1 MLLRLT
7 TPNNTGYRY
16 FPGRQSKNGCFWSS
30 RRAKEKLTDLVA
42 AQSKALPG
50 KDRTEYF
57 DTTFPALA
65 LRVTSSGHKSWSLF
79 YRNGGRLRRYTIGA
93 YPAFDPAAARKAA
106 SSALHRLA
114 EGIDP
119 GEEKRARRNAP
130 KPLADDFAS
139 VAREYLDRQVR
150 RNTAA
155 STYRETARII
165 EQDVIPEWGK
175 RPIGSILR
183 RDVSALIDK
192 KAASGAEVQANRILA
207 RLRTLFGWA
216 VEKDRILA
224 NPCDGLR
231 PPTKEK
237 ARDRVLTEEKA
248 SASSG
253 AADGPDWPFGPLFQL
268 LLLHGAA
275 LPRRSRDDG
284 MVLRSMLD
292 TGIWSIPREKA
303 KNDHGHDVQLSAET
317 LAILKAL
324 PRVAGAYVFSTN
336 GKTAVSGFSRAKER
350 LDASILAALKAAAAK
365 RGDDP
370 AEVALDPWILHDLRR
385 TATTGMAGLRIP
397 PHVVDR
403 ILNHTSGT
411 IRGVAR
417 VYNRFE
423 YGDERR
429 SALEAWGRA
438 VSAIVAGA
446 TPSNIVDLAK
456 ARA

>member
-1 MLLRLT
+1 MSSER
-7 TPNNTGYRY
+7 
-16 FPGRQSKNGCFWSS
+16 S
-30 RRAKEKLTDLVA
+30 RRL
-42 AQSKALPG
+42 
-50 KDRTEYF
+50 KDRVEYF

-65 LRVTSSGHKSWSLF
+65 LRVTSNGHKSWSLF
-79 YRNGGRLRRYTIGA
+79 YRNGGRLRRYTIGN

-114 EGIDP
+114 AGIDP
-119 GEEKRARRNAP
+119 GDEKRARRNAP

-139 VAREYLDRQVR
+139 VAREYLERQVK
-150 RNTAA
+150 RNTAE
-155 STYRETARII
+155 STFKETARIL
-165 EQDVIPEWGK
+165 EQDIIPEWGK

-216 VEKDRILA
+216 VEKDRIPA

-237 ARDRVLTEEKA
+237 SRDRVLSEEEIRTFWR
-248 SASSG
+248 
-253 AADGPDWPFGPLFQL
+253 AADELDWPFGPLFKL
-268 LLLHGAA
+268 LLLTAQ
-275 LPRRSRDDG
+275 RRDE
-284 MVLRSMLD
+284 VASMEWSEINLD
-292 TGIWSIPREKA
+292 TGLWTIPREKA
-303 KNDHGHDVQLSAET
+303 KNDHGHDVQLSMEA
-317 LAILKAL
+317 LAIIKAP
-324 PRVAGAYVFSTN
+324 PRVAGPYVFSTN
-336 GKTAVSGFSRAKER
+336 GKTPVSGFSRAKER
-350 LDASILAALKAAAAK
+350 LDASMLATLKEAAAEAT
-365 RGDDP
+365 
-370 AEVALDPWILHDLRR
+370 LDPWILHDLRR

-423 YGDERR
+423 YAEDRKA
-429 SALEAWGRA
+429 ALEAWGRA
-438 VSAIVAGA
+438 VSAIVDHSA
-446 TPSNIVDLAK
+446 PSNVVNLVK

>member
-1 MLLRLT
+1 VPR
-7 TPNNTGYRY
+7 
-16 FPGRQSKNGCFWSS
+16 K
-30 RRAKEKLTDLVA
+30 KLTDLFVERA
-42 AQSKALPG
+42 PTPA
-50 KDRTEYF
+50 KDRVEYF

-79 YRNGGRLRRYTIGA
+79 YRNSGRLRRYTIGN
-93 YPAFDPAAARKAA
+93 YPAFDPART
-106 SSALHRLA
+106 SPSTALHRLA

-119 GEEKRARRNAP
+119 GEEKRVRRNAP

-139 VAREYLDRQVR
+139 VAREYLERQVK
-150 RNTAA
+150 RNTAE
-155 STYRETARII
+155 STFKETARIL

-216 VEKDRILA
+216 VEKDRIPG

-237 ARDRVLTEEKA
+237 SRDRVLGEDEIRIFWC
-248 SASSG
+248 
-253 AADGPDWPFGPLFQL
+253 AADELDWPFGPLFKL
-268 LLLHGAA
+268 LLLTAQ
-275 LPRRSRDDG
+275 RRDE
-284 MVLRSMLD
+284 VASMEWSEINLD
-292 TGIWSIPREKA
+292 TGVWSIPREKA
-303 KNDHGHDVQLSAET
+303 KNDHGHNVQLSVQA
-317 LAILKAL
+317 LAIIKGL
-324 PRVAGAYVFSTN
+324 PRVAGPYVFSTN
-336 GKTAVSGFSRAKER
+336 GKTSVSGFSRAKER
-350 LDASILAALKAAAAK
+350 LDALMLAALKAAAAE
-365 RGDDP
+365 RGEDL
-370 AEVALDPWILHDLRR
+370 EETALEPWILHDLRR
-385 TATTGMAGLRIP
+385 TATTGMAGLRVL

-423 YGDERR
+423 YQDERKA
-429 SALEAWGRA
+429 ALEAWGRA
-438 VSAIVAGA
+438 VESTVGVASK
-446 TPSNIVDLAK
+446 SNVVELK

>member
-1 MLLRLT
+1 MPR
-7 TPNNTGYRY
+7 
-16 FPGRQSKNGCFWSS
+16 K
-30 RRAKEKLTDLVA
+30 KLTDLFVERA
-42 AQSKALPG
+42 PTPA
-50 KDRTEYF
+50 KDRVEYF

-79 YRNGGRLRRYTIGA
+79 YRNSGRLRRYTIGN

-106 SSALHRLA
+106 STALHRLA

-119 GEEKRARRNAP
+119 GEEKRVRRNAP

-139 VAREYLDRQVR
+139 VAREYLERQVK
-150 RNTAA
+150 RNTAE
-155 STYRETARII
+155 STFKETARIL

-216 VEKDRILA
+216 VEKDRIPG

-237 ARDRVLTEEKA
+237 SRDRVLGEDEIRIFWC
-248 SASSG
+248 
-253 AADGPDWPFGPLFQL
+253 AADELDWPFGPLFKL
-268 LLLHGAA
+268 LLLTAQ
-275 LPRRSRDDG
+275 RRDE
-284 MVLRSMLD
+284 VASMEWSEINLD
-292 TGIWSIPREKA
+292 TGVWSIPREKA
-303 KNDHGHDVQLSAET
+303 KNDHGHNVQLSVQA
-317 LAILKAL
+317 LAIIKGL
-324 PRVAGAYVFSTN
+324 PRVAGPYVFSTN
-336 GKTAVSGFSRAKER
+336 GKTSVSGFSRAKER
-350 LDASILAALKAAAAK
+350 LDALMLAALKAAAAE
-365 RGDDP
+365 RGEDL
-370 AEVALDPWILHDLRR
+370 EETALEPWILHDLRR
-385 TATTGMAGLRIP
+385 TATTGMAGLRVL

-423 YGDERR
+423 YQDERKA
-429 SALEAWGRA
+429 ALEAWGRA
-438 VSAIVAGA
+438 VESTVGVASK
-446 TPSNIVDLAK
+446 SNVVELK

>member
-1 MLLRLT
+1 M
-7 TPNNTGYRY
+7 
-16 FPGRQSKNGCFWSS
+16 
-30 RRAKEKLTDLVA
+30 TDLLA
-42 AQSKALPG
+42 AQAKTLPG

-65 LRVTSSGHKSWSLF
+65 LRVTANGHKSWSLF
-79 YRNGGRLRRYTIGA
+79 YRNAGRLRRYTIGA

-114 EGIDP
+114 DGIDP
-119 GEEKRARRNAP
+119 GEEKRVRRSAP

-139 VAREYLDRQVR
+139 VAREYLERQVK

-216 VEKDRILA
+216 VEKDRIPA
-224 NPCDGLR
+224 NPCEGLR

-237 ARDRVLTEEKA
+237 ARDRVLTEEEIRIFWH
-248 SASSG
+248 
-253 AADGPDWPFGPLFQL
+253 AADELDWPFGPLFKL
-268 LLLHGAA
+268 LLLTAQ
-275 LPRRSRDDG
+275 RRDEVATMEWSKIN
-284 MVLRSMLD
+284 LD
-292 TGIWSIPREKA
+292 TGVWSIPREKA
-303 KNDHGHDVQLSAET
+303 KNDHGHDVQLSAEA
-317 LAILKAL
+317 LAIVKAL
-324 PRVAGAYVFSTN
+324 PRVAGPYVFSTN

-350 LDASILAALKAAAAK
+350 LDALMLTALKAAAAE

-370 AEVALDPWILHDLRR
+370 AETTLDPWILHDLRR
-385 TATTGMAGLRIP
+385 TATTGMAGVRIP

-403 ILNHTSGT
+403 ILNHISGT

-423 YGDERR
+423 YADERR

-438 VSAIVAGA
+438 VSAIIDRSA
-446 TPSNIVDLAK
+446 PSNVVDVAK

>member
-1 MLLRLT
+1 M
-7 TPNNTGYRY
+7 
-16 FPGRQSKNGCFWSS
+16 
-30 RRAKEKLTDLVA
+30 
-42 AQSKALPG
+42 
-50 KDRTEYF
+50 
-57 DTTFPALA
+57 
-65 LRVTSSGHKSWSLF
+65 TSNGHKSWSLF
-79 YRNGGRLRRYTIGA
+79 YRNGGRLRRYTIGN

-119 GEEKRARRNAP
+119 GDEKRARRNAP

-139 VAREYLDRQVR
+139 VAREYLERQVK
-150 RNTAA
+150 RNTAE
-155 STYRETARII
+155 STFKETARII
-165 EQDVIPEWGK
+165 EQDIIPEWGK

-216 VEKDRILA
+216 VEKDRIPA

-237 ARDRVLTEEKA
+237 SRDRVLSEEEIRTFWR
-248 SASSG
+248 
-253 AADGPDWPFGPLFQL
+253 AADELDWPFGPLFKL
-268 LLLHGAA
+268 LLLTAQ
-275 LPRRSRDDG
+275 RRDE
-284 MVLRSMLD
+284 VASMEWSEINLD
-292 TGIWSIPREKA
+292 TGLWTIPREKA
-303 KNDHGHDVQLSAET
+303 KNDHGHDVQLSMEA
-317 LAILKAL
+317 LAIIKAL
-324 PRVAGAYVFSTN
+324 PRVAGPYVFSTN
-336 GKTAVSGFSRAKER
+336 GKTPVSGFSRAKER
-350 LDASILAALKAAAAK
+350 LDASMLVALKEAAAEAT
-365 RGDDP
+365 
-370 AEVALDPWILHDLRR
+370 LDPWILHDLRR

-423 YGDERR
+423 YAEDRKA
-429 SALEAWGRA
+429 ALEAWGRA
-438 VSAIVAGA
+438 VSAIVDRSSL
-446 TPSNIVDLAK
+446 SNVVDLAL